1 LYTAVN
7 GCVQKYRHHGR
18 MKKYHILFLVLK
30 VALLIQFMMVFANKL
45 RVDSTVYILTEILF
59 KTSLGIF
66 IEFFMFH
73 TKIEGILFEDKL
85 IISFAGALLLYDAWF
100 NDIPVLLEKYG
111 IHTPFTAGLSGAV
124 KNHTG

>member
-1 LYTAVN
+1 
-7 GCVQKYRHHGR
+7 

-45 RVDSTVYILTEILF
+45 RVDSSVYILTEILF

-66 IEFFMFH
+66 IEIFMFH
-73 TKIEGILFEDKL
+73 TKIDGILFEDKL

-100 NDIPVLLEKYG
+100 NDVPALLEKYG
-111 IHTPFTAGLSGAV
+111 IHTPFTVSLSGAD
-124 KNHTG
+124 KNHAG